1 MRNIIGVLIIATCAM
16 SAQELSLGDSSD
28 NVKKSNVS
36 TQALQVHS
44 SKTLDSAI
52 ESLKSV
58 PVFHKQHVGIYQSG
72 EYYATRYSNPAY
84 PKIPRWI
91 INDFKKAKF
100 NTQFVMY
107 PDPGNKAIGRVSKKE
122 NRPVAV
128 KSAPVNMT
136 KPVQYNTQTSV
147 LDEHSKT
154 RLMMDAQK
162 AYEQH
167 DYTQATIYYEMMVAS
182 DIKDKQILLNLCYL
196 YGREGSSAQMEK
208 LVEGKRG
215 VNDYYYAYG
224 AGALESGSR
233 DVYAILSPQL
243 AYDKSGRLAML
254 CGYFYERENNPAR
267 SASFYKIAYAANPN
281 DPYVLYAYARSVD
294 MAGDIDRAVYL
305 YTQLSNMNSGEEIKT
320 ASRGRISILRN
331 TQ

>member
-1 MRNIIGVLIIATCAM
+1 MRNIIGVLIIAVCTM

-28 NVKKSNVS
+28 NVKKSNLS

-100 NTQFVMY
+100 NTQFILV
-107 PDPGNKAIGRVSKKE
+107 PDPNNKPIGHVRKKE
-122 NRPVAV
+122 SMPATT
-128 KSAPVNMT
+128 KSASVNTT
-136 KPVQYNTQTSV
+136 KIMQYNTQVST

-162 AYEQH
+162 AYEQR

-196 YGREGSSAQMEK
+196 YGREGSSTQMEK

-224 AGALESGSR
+224 IGALESGNR
-233 DVYAILSPQL
+233 DVYTILAPQL

-254 CGYFYERENNPAR
+254 CGYFYERENNLAR
-267 SASFYKIAYAANPN
+267 SASFYKIAYTANPN
-281 DPYVLYAYARSVD
+281 DPYILYAYARSVD
-294 MAGDIDRAVYL
+294 MTGDVNNAIYL
-305 YTQLSNMNSGEEIKT
+305 YTQLSNMNSSEEIKA
-320 ASRGRISILRN
+320 ASRGRISTLRN